1 MENNYITQLI
11 GSRRHKTAPNTNT
24 NLQLQ
29 LEEKTKPLTEYNII
43 DNVNL
48 QELFDNERRKA
59 TNYRFNGKLNIY
71 TSNILS
77 PDSVVYNGNKF
88 NDTVWSPMFYGTPA
102 VTPSNWVMQITYPSK
117 MDPFFTIQARTPSG
131 TITSNAFKGVQY
143 EYLGSSIVN
152 TNNRLTIKG
161 VQNHNMGDGEY
172 IYLYS
177 TTSFNPLQGIHKIL
191 SIGVNGENL
200 KQDLTLDTIVDSTP
214 IGDGNFIKIV
224 EPSFD
229 DINFNNPTTFSFATA
244 TDISGL
250 TSGGYSINET
260 KYTTITTT
268 VPHNLNVND
277 FVDIRFGVAN
287 ILNGTWR
294 VYNVI
299 NSTKFTIRATISL
312 TKGFTQNYSPLPQWR
327 RLDGTPSEYY
337 VRKFELLTTN
347 SYDVY
352 PCAFS
357 SNIYSDSSDPT
368 IGTANDTW
376 MFQFNQDINVERLKD
391 NRGGPISEFYYTIIR
406 RAGKNPYNFSHV
418 TADWDFNYKTS
429 NVSNGLE
436 FISINN
442 PNGIGSIE
450 KYSART
456 ETIGVDG
463 DVTSID
469 GDNYVGDFIEYNSKE
484 LKETTISDVIHRFG
498 LSINPNGE
506 GYYYKPFKKLQ
517 LRKYSNI
524 IETAVSGETVI
535 NVPGNYET
543 YYDGSIAW
551 RDLLSIGYFEEGV
564 NGVDYP
570 FVNGV
575 HYFYFNQNLY
585 IRRQIPSVFINQD
598 DAKIVTTINEE
609 C

>member
-1 MENNYITQLI
+1 MENNYVTQII
-11 GSRRHKTAPNTNT
+11 GSKRHKRAPNTNT

-48 QELFDNERRKA
+48 QELFEKERREA

-77 PDSVVYNGNKF
+77 PDSVTYNGNKL
-88 NDTVWSPMFYGTPA
+88 NDSVWSPMFYGTPA
-102 VTPSNWVMQITYPSK
+102 VAPNNWVMQITYPSK
-117 MDPFFTIQARTPSG
+117 MDPFYTIQARTPSG
-131 TITSNAFKGVQY
+131 TITSNAFKGLQY
-143 EYLGSSIVN
+143 EYLGSTSLN
-152 TNNRLTIKG
+152 TNERLTIKG
-161 VQNHNMGDGEY
+161 VQNHNMEVGDY
-172 IYLYS
+172 LYLYS
-177 TTSFNPLQGIHKIL
+177 TTSFNPLQGVHKIL
-191 SIGVNGENL
+191 TVGVNGENL
-200 KQDLTLDTIVDSTP
+200 KQDLTLETIIDSVP
-214 IGDGNFIKIV
+214 SGNGNFIKIV
-224 EPSFD
+224 DPSFD
-229 DINFNNPTTFSFATA
+229 DINFNNPSTFGFATS
-244 TDISGL
+244 TDISGS
-250 TSGGYSINET
+250 TSGVYSVNEI

-287 ILNGTWR
+287 VLNGTWR

-299 NSTKFTIRATISL
+299 NPTKFTIRATISL

-357 SNIYSDSSDPT
+357 SNIYSDTSDPT

-376 MFQFNQDINVERLKD
+376 MFQFNQDIDVERLRD

-418 TADWDFNYKTS
+418 TADWDFNYETS
-429 NVSNGLE
+429 NTSNGLE

-442 PNGIGSIE
+442 PNGIGSVE

-463 DVTSID
+463 DIIPID
-469 GDNYVGDFIEYNSKE
+469 GDNYVGDFVDYNSKE
-484 LKETTISDVIHRFG
+484 LREVTVSDVIHRFG

-517 LRKYSNI
+517 VRKYSDI
-524 IETAVSGETVI
+524 IETAISGETVI
-535 NVPGNYET
+535 DIPDNYET

-551 RDLLSIGYFEEGV
+551 RDLLTIGYFEEGV
-564 NGVDYP
+564 NGVEYP
-570 FVNGV
+570 FVNGK
-575 HYFYFNQNLY
+575 HYFYFNHNLY
-585 IRRQIPSVFINQD
+585 IRRQLPSTLITQE
-598 DAKIVTTINEE
+598 DAKLVTTINEE